1 MRIYMH
7 MYLKEYGMKKITVI
21 WMALIFF
28 SGTALVSAAGPQ
40 PMEELKGPIEK
51 GIAILKDPAFK
62 DDRESQREKIWDL
75 IQTVFDFKA
84 VSIRALARNWR
95 RLSPEQRETFTE
107 EFTELLKNNYLDKI
121 QGEFQNEE
129 VVFVEQDILSDDK
142 AMVRTL
148 VIREKVETP
157 IDYRVQ
163 LTDGKWR
170 VYDVNIEGVSM
181 VQNYRKQFN
190 DILAKE
196 KPDALIMRLKEKNK
210 AHAEER
216 QKKG

>member
-1 MRIYMH
+1 
-7 MYLKEYGMKKITVI
+7 MKKIIVI
-21 WMALIFF
+21 WWVVIFFTGAALI
-28 SGTALVSAAGPQ
+28 SAAELQ
-40 PMEELKGPIEK
+40 PMEEVKGPIEK

-62 DDRESQREKIWDL
+62 DDREAQREKIWDL

-95 RLSPEQRETFTE
+95 MLGTEQREVFTK

-121 QGEFQNEE
+121 QGEFQDEE
-129 VVFVEQDILSDDK
+129 VVFEEQDMLSEDK
-142 AMVRTL
+142 AVVRTR
-148 VIREKVETP
+148 VIRKNVETP
-157 IDYRVQ
+157 IDYRVH
-163 LTDGKWR
+163 LKDGQWR
-170 VYDVNIEGVSM
+170 VYDVNIEGVSL

-196 KPDALIMRLKEKNK
+196 KPEDLIERLKDKNK

>member
-1 MRIYMH
+1 
-7 MYLKEYGMKKITVI
+7 MKKITVI
-21 WMALIFF
+21 WLVLIFF
-28 SGTALVSAAGPQ
+28 TGTALVSAAEPQ
-40 PMEELKGPIEK
+40 PMEELKGPIQK
-51 GIAILKDPAFK
+51 GIAILKDPEYQ
-62 DDRESQREKIWDL
+62 DNREAQREKIWDL

-95 RLSPEQRETFTE
+95 ILSPEQRETFTK

-129 VVFVEQDILSDDK
+129 VVFVEQDMLSDDK
-142 AMVRTL
+142 AVVRTK
-148 VIREKVETP
+148 VIRKNVETP
-157 IDYRVQ
+157 IDYRVH
-163 LTDGKWR
+163 LKDGKWR

-196 KPDALIMRLKEKNK
+196 KPKDLIERLKEKNNL
-210 AHAEER
+210 HAEER